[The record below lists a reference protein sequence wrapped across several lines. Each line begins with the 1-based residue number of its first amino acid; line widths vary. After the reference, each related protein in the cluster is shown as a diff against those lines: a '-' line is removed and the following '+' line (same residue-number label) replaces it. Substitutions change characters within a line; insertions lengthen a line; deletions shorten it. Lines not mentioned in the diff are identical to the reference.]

1 MRTVLFAC
9 THNAGRSQMAAA
21 LFDRAAK
28 GRYRSLSAGTQPATD
43 IHPVVRAALREVG
56 IDLGPVSPRLLTPE
70 LANEADVLVTMGCEE
85 ACPIVPG
92 VRRIDWP
99 LEDPKGEP
107 IETVREIRDDI
118 AKRVAALLTELNQSA
133 AP

>member
-1 MRTVLFAC
+1 
-9 THNAGRSQMAAA
+9 
-21 LFDRAAK
+21 
-28 GRYRSLSAGTQPATD
+28 
-43 IHPVVRAALREVG
+43 
-56 IDLGPVSPRLLTPE
+56 LTPE
-70 LANEADVLVTMGCEE
+70 WANEADVLVTMGCEE